1 MVSKQQLID
10 EQFATQASVD
20 ALSRIARSGAY
31 QDLLGIPDLS
41 VYMEKNR
48 VSAEYMDTGEVGT
61 ALREYMKQNEVSEVG
76 KTGRFE
82 DLIGAPAMTEYQR
95 VDEMN
100 QYVKA
105 SDFDNEMLTVL
116 KADTF
121 GGADV
126 ADLENIS
133 DFDNK
138 LLAYPKKSELS
149 AVAFSGQYKD
159 VLGTGDIIDRSALDT
174 RLLSYV
180 SKVEL
185 NQERGQIDDAYFD
198 DAELTDILENVRF
211 QIHQDRDATL
221 SSNHYTKVQANERI
235 ATAIDSHE
243 ANEMANAIQDAIVNV
258 ASNEMVNNEL
268 SLYPVKSE
276 LKPIVDNSKNTY
288 LQSSTYESN
297 KAIYATD
304 AYLSERLPRGSIIMW
319 NGSSVPSGWA
329 LCNGGHGTPNLSGRF
344 IVAYGNGYGIGNTGG
359 TNHITITTAQ
369 MPTHKHGASSNNKL
383 GDHNHGGTSS
393 SNETDSHSH
402 TGTITSGG
410 VAHNHGSVWGTQS
423 HAHNH
428 SVSLN
433 NESVSHGHT
442 MSAFQ
447 HRHQGIYT
455 QFGKE
460 VNNDDF
466 NNDGGT
472 GPSWQGGVR

>member
-1 MVSKQQLID
+1 M
-10 EQFATQASVD
+10 
-20 ALSRIARSGAY
+20 
-31 QDLLGIPDLS
+31 
-41 VYMEKNR
+41 
-48 VSAEYMDTGEVGT
+48 
-61 ALREYMKQNEVSEVG
+61 
-76 KTGRFE
+76 
-82 DLIGAPAMTEYQR
+82 
-95 VDEMN
+95 
-100 QYVKA
+100 
-105 SDFDNEMLTVL
+105 
-116 KADTF
+116 
-121 GGADV
+121 
-126 ADLENIS
+126 
-133 DFDNK
+133 
-138 LLAYPKKSELS
+138 
-149 AVAFSGQYKD
+149 
-159 VLGTGDIIDRSALDT
+159 
-174 RLLSYV
+174 

-472 GPSWQGGVR
+472 GPSWQGGVGDNGYYVTGAAGGHAHSLDGATTNHTHPFTTGNESAAHTHTPTLNNATSTHNHALSNVSTHSKTHDHALTITSESMAHNHTITINNTGGGQSYDNRPPYYALAFIMKL